1 MIVRTPAGEVRG
13 EPTATGVRF
22 RGLPY
27 AAAPEGDLRF
37 APPAPAPSWDG
48 VRDAREAG
56 PTAPQKRREIPGLDL
71 SAVVGTGWRKGA
83 EYLTVD
89 VWTPDPGAS
98 GLPVLVFVHGGAFIG
113 GTGSAPVYDGT
124 AFTRAGA
131 VLVTVQYRLGIDGFL
146 PLDGGATNLGLRD
159 QLAALHWVRDSIA
172 AFGGDPGNVTLFGES
187 AGAISVACLLGSPL
201 SAGLFRRAI
210 VQSGHANMV
219 RGQAEFERL
228 TKTVADVLG
237 VEPAAEAFRK
247 LSSEQLL
254 DAQDVLL
261 TPGRGPDLRGEDG
274 RDRSF
279 GLSPFLPLVGDDVLP
294 EHPGEAIR
302 NGAGADVDLVAGTCR
317 EEMLLYFGPTGL
329 LDVLTDEQAVA
340 TLSASHPDAAGVLEG
355 YGLGGGRKAG
365 EVFVEAMTDLVFRD
379 GVKELVESHRGRSFR
394 YEFDWRAPKL
404 GACHGMELPFVFDSL
419 AASAGLVGEN
429 PPAELAR
436 EVNGAWAR
444 FAATG
449 DPGWHPHETTH
460 LG

>member
-1 MIVRTPAGEVRG
+1 MIVRTPAGDVRG
-13 EPTATGVRF
+13 EPLATGVRF
-22 RGLPY
+22 RGIPY
-27 AAAPEGDLRF
+27 AAAPEGELRF
-37 APPAPAPSWDG
+37 ASPGPAPSWDG
-48 VRDAREAG
+48 VRDTREAG
-56 PTAPQKRREIPGLDL
+56 PTAPQRHREIPGLDL
-71 SAVVGTGWRKGA
+71 SAVVGSGWKRGP
-83 EYLTVD
+83 EFLTVD

-124 AFTRAGA
+124 AFTRGGA

-146 PLDGGATNLGLRD
+146 PLDDGATNLGLRD
-159 QLAALHWVRDSIA
+159 QLAALRWVQDAIA

-219 RGQAEFERL
+219 RGRAEFERL
-228 TKTVADVLG
+228 TKTVAGGLG
-237 VEPAAEAFRK
+237 VEPTAEAFRK
-247 LSSEQLL
+247 LSTERLL
-254 DAQDVLL
+254 DAQDALL
-261 TPGRGPDLRGEDG
+261 QPGGRPDLRGEDG
-274 RDRSF
+274 LDRSF
-279 GLSPFLPLVGDDVLP
+279 GLSPFLPVVGDDVLP

-302 NGAGADVDLVAGTCR
+302 NGAGAGVDLIAGSCR
-317 EEMLLYFGPTGL
+317 EEMLLYFGPSGL
-329 LDVLTDEQAVA
+329 VDVLTDEQAVGM
-340 TLSASHPDAAGVLEG
+340 LSASHPDAAGVLKG
-355 YGLGGGRKAG
+355 YGLGDGRKAG

-379 GVKELVESHRGRSFR
+379 GVKELVENHRGRSFR

-419 AASAGLVGEN
+419 EASASFVGDN
-429 PPAELAR
+429 APAELAR
-436 EVNGAWAR
+436 EVNAAWTR

-449 DPGWHPHETTH
+449 DPGWAEHETTH